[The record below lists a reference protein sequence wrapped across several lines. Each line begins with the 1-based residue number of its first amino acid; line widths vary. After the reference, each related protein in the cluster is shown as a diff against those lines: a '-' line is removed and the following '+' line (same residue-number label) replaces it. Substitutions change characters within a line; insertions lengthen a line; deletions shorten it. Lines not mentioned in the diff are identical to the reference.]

1 MVLLFA
7 LLVSANGRA
16 DQSLRLQIAWS
27 GLGEVIR
34 TGGAMLLLPQ
44 SSWRPDTVDALG
56 LTGTAGTNAIRVPRA
71 TLVARDWGGAALLLG
86 HLSPTDQFRLSR
98 STRMIMGRVHVP
110 IGRYTPFGQIGLGQ
124 WRLDPDLFPS
134 CVRDVESAGQVGGGL
149 EVAIAPSA
157 VVALE
162 ADYTVLYREQHEPQ
176 MVQTAQ
182 HWGSYVAAR
191 WLF

>member
-1 MVLLFA
+1 MAVI
-7 LLVSANGRA
+7 LVAGGARA
-16 DQSLRLQIAWS
+16 DQSFHFQIAWN
-27 GLGEVIR
+27 GLGEVIQKGS
-34 TGGAMLLLPQ
+34 TMLLLPQ
-44 SSWRPDTVDALG
+44 AGARAETRDVV
-56 LTGTAGTNAIRVPRA
+56 TGTAGTNAVVAPRA
-71 TLVARDWGGAALLLG
+71 SLIARDWGGAMVLTG

-110 IGRYTPFGQIGLGQ
+110 VGRFTPFGQLGLGQ

-134 CVRDVESAGQVGGGL
+134 CVRDVESAGLLGGGL
-149 EVAIAPSA
+149 EVALARTA

-176 MVQTAQ
+176 MVDAAH
-182 HWGSYVAAR
+182 HWGSFVAAR